1 MEGCE
6 RDTAGR
12 PLAVRATPIRT
23 SARRLVWA
31 SGEAYGYTE
40 AQAIRVAGLADRGPA
55 SERAY
60 LDRLRGPMGQAIEYE
75 RQGSCCAFETPRGI
89 GGIGLLDMYE
99 VTYEGLDEPVMLYL
113 NMYDPPEG
121 DLKAPAGFKL
131 MK

>member
-1 MEGCE
+1 MVG
-6 RDTAGR
+6 
-12 PLAVRATPIRT
+12 LAACSSSTPST
-23 SARRLVWA
+23 SATGSSAEA
-31 SGEAYGYTE
+31 SGEDYGTTE
-40 AQAIRVAGLADRGPA
+40 AQAIRVAGLAGRGPA

-60 LDRLRGPMGQAIEYE
+60 LDRLRGPLGQSIEYE

-99 VTYEGLDEPVMLYL
+99 VTYDGLDEPVVLYL